1 MRGEQSFN
9 LITPRELENL
19 QTETAVHIVDA
30 RPPHAFEQR
39 HLPNAICIEWESF
52 CEAAPVSASDIL
64 KTPGWW
70 GKLEA
75 VEEKSFNQKL
85 FACGLNDTTPIVVYA
100 DGMRSK
106 GRDGRLAWMFLYLGA
121 RQVFLLDGGI
131 DAWVA
136 TGLETASGRKV
147 PTRAPFTTRVK
158 GERRITLSELKIKFG
173 ESNLP
178 ISIDTRNAK
187 EFEGEEFDYQPR
199 LGRIPG
205 SVNLPFV
212 ALYREDQT
220 FIGRDDFLALLP
232 PSVAPEFTYCEVGV
246 RASTFALLFE
256 LYVGKILPVYD
267 GSFME
272 WSLESALPVKTGPQ
286 QTP

>member
-1 MRGEQSFN
+1 MRGEQSFS
-9 LITPRELENL
+9 LITPSRLENL

-30 RPPHAFEQR
+30 RPSDQFEKR

-52 CEAAPVSASDIL
+52 CESAPDYASDIL
-64 KTPGWW
+64 KRPGWW

-75 VEEKSFNQKL
+75 VEKKSFNEKL

-100 DGMRSK
+100 DGLRSK

-131 DAWVA
+131 DAWVGA
-136 TGLETASGRKV
+136 GFETAVGPRT
-147 PTRAPFTTRVK
+147 PNRAPFITRAK
-158 GERRITLSELKIKFG
+158 NERRITLSELNAKFG
-173 ESNLP
+173 GSTLP
-178 ISIDTRNAK
+178 TSIDTRSAK
-187 EFEGEEFDYQPR
+187 EFQGEQFDYQPR

-205 SVNLPFV
+205 SINIDFE
-212 ALYREDQT
+212 ALYRKDQT
-220 FIGRDDFLALLP
+220 FIGRDEFLGLLP
-232 PSVAPEFTYCEVGV
+232 PLVAPQFTYCEVGV
-246 RASTFALLFE
+246 RASTFALLYE
-256 LYVGKILPVYD
+256 LYMGKILPVYD

-272 WSLESALPVKTGPQ
+272 WSLEPTLLVETGPQ